1 MFAIN
6 HAATAL
12 IIKRRYPQVSLVWLL
27 LSVQLVEM
35 LWVLFNFLGI
45 ERTATDAVVNSVR
58 DIHLAHMPWSH
69 SLASSVVLA
78 ILAWLLIGKIFKQRL
93 AAVAIAAG
101 VFSHIVLDLLTHIRD
116 IPIAPFLPEPMLGS
130 GLYAIPLA
138 AFFFETAYGLF
149 CWWVFRGGAG
159 LLLVILAFNLANL
172 SFFSVSLAGPETLLA
187 NRPLWIVGAVALQ
200 IAITLLLVGL
210 LARPRSLMLEKATPP

>member
-45 ERTATDAVVNSVR
+45 ERTATGAVVNSVR

-69 SLASSVVLA
+69 SLASSAVLA
-78 ILAWLLIGKIFKQRL
+78 VLAWLLIDKIYKQRI

-101 VFSHIVLDLLTHIRD
+101 VFSHIVLDLLTHARD
-116 IPIAPFLPEPMLGS
+116 IPIVPFLPEPMLGS
-130 GLYAIPLA
+130 GLYALPLA
-138 AFFFETAYGLF
+138 AFIFETAYGVF
-149 CWWVFRGGAG
+149 CWRVFRGGTG
-159 LLLVILAFNLANL
+159 LLLAILAFNLANI
-172 SFFSVSLAGPETLLA
+172 SFFSVSIAGPETLLA
-187 NRPLWIVGAVALQ
+187 NRPLWLVSAVALQ
-200 IAITLLLVGL
+200 IVVTLLLVGI
-210 LARPRSLMLEKATPP
+210 LAKPRAIELERQHA